1 MGEQVV
7 WPTVA
12 GYTVVCPMFLQH
24 RPSHLRGLLFEVSPQ
39 NTEGGDTK
47 LVPVAEAKEAR

>member
-7 WPTVA
+7 WPTIA